1 MTLVKNVFDV
11 CLSKVPQNLFAY
23 EHEELNDFFIIS
35 NIQNKNLNTRISLLN
50 ISKKKTF
57 FENDLNRNLKYV
69 SKRFFSK
76 Y

>member
-50 ISKKKTF
+50 ISKKNIF
-57 FENDLNRNLKYV
+57 
-69 SKRFFSK
+69 
-76 Y
+76 